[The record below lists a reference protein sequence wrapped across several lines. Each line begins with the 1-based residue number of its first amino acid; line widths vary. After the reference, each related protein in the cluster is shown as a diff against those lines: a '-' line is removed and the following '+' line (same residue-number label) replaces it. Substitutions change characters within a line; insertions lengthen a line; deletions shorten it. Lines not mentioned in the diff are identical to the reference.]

1 MNDKMAKAEIL
12 KSKVG
17 VRFDQ
22 GKTQM
27 NLLDPRFL
35 DMLGQIMTE
44 IPEIRLDLIPKS
56 LFVELGMVYTRGAIK
71 YSDRNWE
78 KGIAFSRVIG
88 PIYRHF
94 IKWLRGEK
102 RDSELGTHHL
112 AQVIWN
118 CAALMEFEI
127 THSECDDRNKQTMD
141 LGDGK

>member
-1 MNDKMAKAEIL
+1 MTKEEIIQ
-12 KSKVG
+12 SKVG
-17 VRFDQ
+17 IRFDQ
-22 GKTQM
+22 GKVKM

-44 IPEIRLDLIPKS
+44 NTDIRLDLIPKC
-56 LFVELGMVYTRGAIK
+56 LLVELGKVYYYGAVK

-78 KGIAFSRVIG
+78 KGIAFNRVIG

-102 RDSELGTHHL
+102 KDPELGTHHL

-127 THSECDDRNKQTMD
+127 THPECDDRNIQTMD
-141 LGDGK
+141 LGNGK